1 MGLTMNLDPPTWI
14 HGMTVQLQQ
23 KTGIGVDSFNVPV
36 HFEEWVDVND
46 VLVGQPTD
54 AEQVNSMDLYGERA
68 VYVLGIPKGDTHDWS
83 AGTLVKFFG
92 ETWRTFG
99 HGIEGIEDLVPGPW
113 NKKVM
118 VASYDTGSD

>member
-1 MGLTMNLDPPTWI
+1 MNLNPPTWI

-23 KTGIGVDSFNVPV
+23 MTGIGVDSFNVPV
-36 HFEEWVDVND
+36 SVEEWVDVDD

-54 AEQVNSMDLYGERA
+54 AEQVNSMDLYGKRA

-83 AGTLVKFFG
+83 AGTLVQFFG
-92 ETWRTFG
+92 ETWRIFG

-118 VASYDTGSD
+118 VASYGTGSD

>member
-1 MGLTMNLDPPTWI
+1 MGLTMNLNPPTWI

-23 KTGIGVDSFNVPV
+23 MTGIGVDSFNVPV
-36 HFEEWVDVND
+36 SVEEWVDVDD

-54 AEQVNSMDLYGERA
+54 AEQVNSMDLYGERT

-118 VASYDTGSD
+118 VASYGTSSD

>member
-1 MGLTMNLDPPTWI
+1 MSLTMNLNPPTWI
-14 HGMTVQLQQ
+14 HGMTIQLQQ
-23 KTGIGVDSFNVPV
+23 MTGIGVDSFNVPV
-36 HFEEWVDVND
+36 SVEEWVDVDD

-83 AGTLVKFFG
+83 AGTLVQFFG
-92 ETWRTFG
+92 ETWRIFG

-118 VASYDTGSD
+118 VASYGTFSD

>member
-1 MGLTMNLDPPTWI
+1 MSLTMNLNPPTWI

-23 KTGIGVDSFNVPV
+23 MTGIGVDSFNVPV
-36 HFEEWVDVND
+36 SVEEWVVDD

-83 AGTLVKFFG
+83 AGTLVQFFG
-92 ETWRTFG
+92 ETWRIFG

-118 VASYDTGSD
+118 VASYGTGSD